1 MPIFYLRHN
10 VFGAKVAISDAE
22 MAADLE
28 NGWEEFD
35 PVAERLAASQ
45 PVEPLQP
52 KRRGRRKSS
61 DVPNF
66 LVSVDDDGD

>member
-1 MPIFYLRHN
+1 MPNFYLRHD
-10 VFGAKVAISDAE
+10 VFGAKVAISNAE

-35 PVAERLAASQ
+35 PTVRDEE
-45 PVEPLQP
+45 PVEPVR
-52 KRRGRRKSS
+52 KGRRKLK

-66 LVSVDDDGD
+66 LAAVDDEGD

>member
-1 MPIFYLRHN
+1 MPNFYLRHA

-35 PVAERLAASQ
+35 PAAERLGATQ
-45 PVEPLQP
+45 PAES